1 MTIVPKEPEAPS
13 QAGPLQEVEE
23 IAHIF
28 YTAKYFTLLLRYV
41 VTGHRVKELSL
52 LFLGRQLKGHNFRLG
67 SRSAATNDVGLSTD
81 CQGVLLNTVNQFD
94 LKIFRF
100 LLEHKICHDPLAA
113 VMRIEIVSE
122 GSYISGGKSYVM
134 LKHIPRCKS
143 WLVTK

>member
-1 MTIVPKEPEAPS
+1 M
-13 QAGPLQEVEE
+13 
-23 IAHIF
+23 
-28 YTAKYFTLLLRYV
+28 
-41 VTGHRVKELSL
+41 KELSL
-52 LFLGRQLKGHNFRLG
+52 LFLGRRLKGQHYRLG
-67 SRSAATNDVGLSTD
+67 SRRGATNDVGLSRD
-81 CQGVLLNTVNQFD
+81 GQGVLLNTVNQFN

-100 LLEHKICHDPLAA
+100 VLEHKICHDPLAA